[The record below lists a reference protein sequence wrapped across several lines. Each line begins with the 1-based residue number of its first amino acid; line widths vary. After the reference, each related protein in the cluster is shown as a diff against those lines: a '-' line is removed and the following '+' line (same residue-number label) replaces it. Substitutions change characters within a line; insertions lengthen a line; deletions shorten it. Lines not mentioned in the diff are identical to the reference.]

1 MTYYINLIGNISLFI
16 FVIVFMFFI
25 KDSWEKEKADRKDRE
40 EKIENMYNKVMGKNE
55 KRGGK

>member
-40 EKIENMYNKVMGKNE
+40 EKIENMYNEIMGKNE
-55 KRGGK
+55 K